1 MARRGYARKRQNVI
15 SGADS
20 DQGSPATNM
29 NMPRLFRHTAT
40 LSKRTARVAARIAIV
55 TLIAVSSSGCVSIG
69 PKPLFRAGSC
79 FGSLSKVSFHD
90 LSDIGKHRSFEHNGM
105 IGTCSGGFIDLG
117 HVRNAADLTKWVS
130 GRLEKKILAGETE
143 HSFKLTDPSRHY
155 FNITYPADFK
165 DLPSQEQ
172 QSIARDISI
181 QAAAYGIYWSTTWHE
196 MITYLGW
203 RPVGIDV
210 FISALSFEDNY
221 SNLLGAL
228 IGETALRDTER
239 SFNAAVTK
247 AMNDEFT
254 KLGIRPKD
262 EVKAA
267 SKNIYGRWYVGEG
280 YFGAKMLQR
289 DLDIGLDDK
298 ELAPWLIPGLCP
310 GAQPYSYSVPTLD
323 VGRHGFVIEYSIDPA
338 IRKKVTEIL
347 GHEFERLVPHTHFPE
362 IMAHIEK
369 QEILRFHADWFDE

>member
-1 MARRGYARKRQNVI
+1 MSRLPRQK
-15 SGADS
+15 A
-20 DQGSPATNM
+20 A
-29 NMPRLFRHTAT
+29 F
-40 LSKRTARVAARIAIV
+40 SKRTARLAAVTAI
-55 TLIAVSSSGCVSIG
+55 LAAIAVSGSGCISVG

-79 FGSLSKVSFHD
+79 FGSLTKVSFHD

-105 IGTCSGGFIDLG
+105 VGTCSGGFIDLG
-117 HVRNAADLTKWVS
+117 HVRNAADLTKWVAR
-130 GRLEKKILAGETE
+130 RLETKILAGETE

-155 FNITYPADFK
+155 FNIRYPATFK
-165 DLPSQEQ
+165 ELPSEKQ
-172 QSIARDISI
+172 QAIARDISI

-196 MITYLGW
+196 VITFLGW
-203 RPVGIDV
+203 KPVGIGV

-221 SNLLGAL
+221 SNLLGVI
-228 IGETALRDTER
+228 IGETALRDTEL

-254 KLGIRPKD
+254 KLGIRPKR
-262 EVKAA
+262 EAKAA

-289 DLDIGLDDK
+289 DLDIGLEDN
-298 ELAPWLIPGLCP
+298 ELTPWLIPGLCP
-310 GAQPYSYSVPTLD
+310 EAKPYSYSVPTLD
-323 VGRHGFVIEYSIDPA
+323 FGRHGFVIEYSIDPT

-347 GHEFERLVPHTHFPE
+347 GYEFERLVPHTHFVK

-369 QEILRFHADWFDE
+369 QEVLRFSADWLEQ